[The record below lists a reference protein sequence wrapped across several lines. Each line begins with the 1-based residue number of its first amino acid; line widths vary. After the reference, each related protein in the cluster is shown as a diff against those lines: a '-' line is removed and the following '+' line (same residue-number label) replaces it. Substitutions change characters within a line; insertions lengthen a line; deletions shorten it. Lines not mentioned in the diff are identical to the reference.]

1 MHYLIVNQTAAQK
14 LGKNPGKR
22 GCDGEMIPGG
32 QTEGRIKL
40 KTNRGWLAKRIR
52 GFLSFFIL
60 LVFLFCQQG
69 AGIKVAPAVGPKGTE
84 NW

>member
-14 LGKNPGKR
+14 LGKNPGKKR
-22 GCDGEMIPGG
+22 LRCRDDTGG

>member
-60 LVFLFCQQG
+60 LVFLFLSTRRG
-69 AGIKVAPAVGPKGTE
+69 D
-84 NW
+84 